1 MPHPF
6 RLRIDTQG
14 GEWRA
19 GGKEAKASVRVSSWL
34 SLNLVLQR
42 ACLQPETS
50 DGDKWSSEEEK
61 PAHSFIHQHG
71 NGQKWA
77 EPNEVENNGQKTIG
91 LVFRRIRPKSF
102 QN

>member
-14 GEWRA
+14 G
-19 GGKEAKASVRVSSWL
+19 GGGEEAKASVRVSSWL

-61 PAHSFIHQHG
+61 PARSFIHQHG
-71 NGQKWA
+71 NGQKRA
-77 EPNEVENNGQKTIG
+77 EPNEVENKKNVG